1 MGVVVSHVKGL
12 AFSAM
17 SESGH
22 LSMMDARKEV
32 GGSEGGPMPMELLLE
47 SLMGCTGMDVI
58 SILNKMKQA
67 FTSFEIHEEHEK
79 ADEHPK
85 IFKRIHM
92 IYRFEGGEID
102 PEKVKKACRL
112 SMERYCPVTAM
123 LSKVV
128 EISYDIE
135 INGDR
140 IPADSVIIPL
150 HRSVRP
156 VR

>member
-1 MGVVVSHVKGL
+1 
-12 AFSAM
+12 
-17 SESGH
+17 
-22 LSMMDARKEV
+22 
-32 GGSEGGPMPMELLLE
+32 MELLLE
-47 SLMGCTGMDVI
+47 SLMGCTGMDVV

-85 IFKRIHM
+85 IFRRIHM
-92 IYRFEGGEID
+92 IYRFEGMDID
-102 PEKVKKACRL
+102 PEKVKKAVSL
-112 SMERYCPVTAM
+112 SSERYCPVTAM
-123 LSKVV
+123 LRDTV
-128 EISYDIE
+128 EITYHIE